1 MKKDYSSKV
10 TLVASLLCCM
20 ALVNTACVNRINDDS
35 ETEIEE
41 GTIPISFSTQI
52 KNPTTKVINNTFEK
66 EDKVGLMATT
76 SSGSI
81 KGKRYINNLSLTYTE
96 GGNLV
101 PEKTVFYPEG
111 DVPLNFISYY
121 PYQKNGIAAGVST
134 LPVSVQT
141 DQSNNK
147 NRSISDF
154 MVAQTKGITSKS
166 ETVKL
171 EFQHKFAK
179 LTISLTPNA
188 GSTVQDMLNANPRI
202 IATGLQTTADCNLE
216 DGTFTNLQD
225 VKDIIAAGQW
235 SIGNGNKLIGKEF
248 IIIPQEI
255 GSSGQSFILEW
266 NGHIYSCTMPSM
278 EIGSN
283 MQCSIDISAEQN
295 DNNMLNCFAGSIKEW
310 DSLTSTET
318 NNAETYTAIHI
329 PALSFSQSN
338 IYRIY
343 HDGIPVAEV
352 CREYL
357 KSASLTSRAVTA
369 YPITQTGETD
379 LNNGIILQ
387 LTDCNDAICGG
398 KISWNADDYGFTYT
412 EGEASSIDKFY
423 IDDLYHLSLTQPAH
437 ALNVNVVSY
446 NLLDIRGTS
455 SEEYPITK
463 IGKQY
468 WMGTELRTT
477 SYRDGTAL
485 KKQTKLGKDN
495 AGYYKPDQYDIYFYN
510 GEAILAGELAPEG
523 WKLPSDKDWEQLEK
537 YINNDIAV
545 LKAGEWKALI
555 SDENE
560 IAPVNNYTQFS
571 AYPVGMWYNGIHH
584 GFHQMT
590 AFWSWDAQNRTISEN
605 TFYLLGENDK
615 FLLQGSHITDKDYYK
630 ALSIRCIKE

>member
-398 KISWNADDYGFTYT
+398 KISWNADDYGFT
-412 EGEASSIDKFY
+412 
-423 IDDLYHLSLTQPAH
+423 
-437 ALNVNVVSY
+437 
-446 NLLDIRGTS
+446 
-455 SEEYPITK
+455 
-463 IGKQY
+463 
-468 WMGTELRTT
+468 
-477 SYRDGTAL
+477 
-485 KKQTKLGKDN
+485 
-495 AGYYKPDQYDIYFYN
+495 
-510 GEAILAGELAPEG
+510 
-523 WKLPSDKDWEQLEK
+523 
-537 YINNDIAV
+537 
-545 LKAGEWKALI
+545 
-555 SDENE
+555 
-560 IAPVNNYTQFS
+560 
-571 AYPVGMWYNGIHH
+571 
-584 GFHQMT
+584 
-590 AFWSWDAQNRTISEN
+590 
-605 TFYLLGENDK
+605 
-615 FLLQGSHITDKDYYK
+615 
-630 ALSIRCIKE
+630 